1 MAAADHI
8 PSTDEILR
16 AIGAGG
22 SRRNSDAVST
32 IALFGAGLLVGAG
45 LAVLFTPVSGGEL
58 REQLNEK
65 TDDLRKMASDLGDS
79 LRGEAE
85 PGNGQG

>member
-8 PSTDEILR
+8 PSTDDILR
-16 AIGAGG
+16 AIGSSG
-22 SRRNSDAVST
+22 SRRGSDAVST

-45 LAVLFTPVSGGEL
+45 LAVLFTPVRGDEF

-65 TDDLRKMASDLGDS
+65 TDDLRKMASDLGES
-79 LRGEAE
+79 LRGEPE
-85 PGNGQG
+85 PGNGHG